1 MMGRGLN
8 DPVRSLDQARSDIE
22 RSLVR
27 ERLRHIRIAGK
38 ALEPRDA
45 AFASPAAPPSLEQA
59 IAEAEA
65 AEAVAQHIAAITPP
79 RRRRLGPVGRFLRRL
94 KLWDEP

>member
-1 MMGRGLN
+1 MIGRGLN
-8 DPVRSLDQARSDIE
+8 DPVRTLDEARSAIE
-22 RSLVR
+22 RSRVR
-27 ERLRHIRIAGK
+27 ERLIHIRIAGK
-38 ALEPRDA
+38 PLEPRDA

-65 AEAVAQHIAAITPP
+65 VEAVAQHIAATTPP
-79 RRRRLGPVGRFLRRL
+79 RRRRLGPVGRFFRHL